1 MGDVQKLF
9 KKLFYLVDHISNY
22 KMPLKVISPIFSFE
36 VLIFPKLRQISEE
49 KRRIIDT
56 KSMANDEDM
65 KDLYAEKLEKKREEE
80 AERFKGLSARMKA
93 KKER

>member
-1 MGDVQKLF
+1 
-9 KKLFYLVDHISNY
+9 
-22 KMPLKVISPIFSFE
+22 
-36 VLIFPKLRQISEE
+36 
-49 KRRIIDT
+49 
-56 KSMANDEDM
+56 MANDEDM